1 VSATDTDPIEELA
14 DTLYDAL
21 YAITPY
27 AEPHFADEGEGLK
40 AAVRAVLAGSAA
52 QQKAQQEADET
63 SLQATVLPTR
73 YVVSS
78 LPEGHEDRY
87 TFTINVH
94 YRGYGRYAVQQGL
107 RYYGTDG
114 TWSYEPEF
122 DEDDQA
128 EDAWLAE
135 HRFDHDAALKLAR
148 ELAPT
153 LTYRGRTVAD
163 ALKESADA

>member
-1 VSATDTDPIEELA
+1 MTDTAQLTDIAAGALNQLCPAAAMAIVLQGDPKEILQHVIE
-14 DTLYDAL
+14 
-21 YAITPY
+21 
-27 AEPHFADEGEGLK
+27 
-40 AAVRAVLAGSAA
+40 AVLAGAA
-52 QQKAQQEADET
+52 VQQQAQQEAEET
-63 SLQATVLPTR
+63 SQQATILPIR

-94 YRGYGRYAVQQGL
+94 YRGNGQYSITQRL
-107 RYYGTDG
+107 RCYGTDG
-114 TWSYEPEF
+114 TWSYEPDF
-122 DEDDQA
+122 GEDDQA
-128 EDAWLAE
+128 EAAWLAT
-135 HRFDHDAALKLAR
+135 HQFDHDAALKLAR